1 MWFSAGGFFWLVGW
15 LIAFWWFFFF
25 VRLFNLGVNNYFR
38 GTLTL
43 SAPGVGM
50 RRGGIDN
57 HEEGGET

>member
-1 MWFSAGGFFWLVGW
+1 MVFGWGVFLVGW
-15 LIAFWWFFFF
+15 LVDCLLVVFFFF